1 MKVNLYIKKQDFDK
15 FFTWLNRLAIGVI
28 AEPPVKY
35 STSQNDIE
43 DLLQVSLLPDEYCLI
58 RDTEKYLEDIRKTY
72 GSLELTYKPEPLQE
86 DRIVMA
92 NIIQKAGHYDLAL
105 EVVETAIQ
113 LATQI
118 PGITPLEALIIS
130 ERDWLNVE
138 KT

>member
-28 AEPPVKY
+28 TEPPVQY
-35 STSQNDIE
+35 LTSQNDIE

-130 ERDWLNVE
+130 EKDWLNVE